1 MFLFPFIS
9 LLGMF
14 FSTDSKSFVLNV
26 FHRMLTLIPSLV
38 MVSMLLLSL
47 DRSLCIAVQSV
58 FFVNKAFSRLT
69 LLMIYSCLHVGY
81 DDVAV

>member
-1 MFLFPFIS
+1 
-9 LLGMF
+9 
-14 FSTDSKSFVLNV
+14 
-26 FHRMLTLIPSLV
+26 
-38 MVSMLLLSL
+38 MLLLSL

-81 DDVAV
+81 DDVVV